1 MGENKLEKKYGNKM
15 SVMGYYFKNIIRYW
29 RKTFKMMFRYES
41 SEWSEITVDEL
52 YERFT
57 TNQPALIPLILDIR
71 TIQEYTDAHIP
82 TARQIF
88 ITEIKSNLES
98 LQAFKEKE
106 IVTICP
112 GGGLSLVAVDI
123 LVDADFKDVKSLKG
137 GMDLWIE
144 KGYPTTTADE
154 FFYPSKKD
162 RKKIIKEKQS
172 LDKKYNG
179 KVHYT
184 VDARGLSCPQ
194 PIMKSVK
201 ALRALEIS
209 QVLEILT
216 TDPGS
221 KADIP
226 AWVRST
232 GHELLIFEERGP
244 KDFRFLVQRMK

>member
-1 MGENKLEKKYGNKM
+1 MEKKYGKNR
-15 SVMGYYFKNIIRYW
+15 SVLGYYFKNTLRYW
-29 RKTFKMMFRYES
+29 RKTFKMMFFYGK

-52 YERFT
+52 RDRLNSNKT
-57 TNQPALIPLILDIR
+57 PLILDIR
-71 TIQEYTDAHIP
+71 TVKEYSDGHIP
-82 TARQIF
+82 AARQIY
-88 ITEIKSNLES
+88 ITDIKSNLED
-98 LQAFKEKE
+98 LEHFKGDE

-154 FFYPSKKD
+154 FFYPSKKE
-162 RKKIIKEKQS
+162 KMKVTEEEQYLQEKYIGKIHHS
-172 LDKKYNG
+172 L
-179 KVHYT
+179 
-184 VDARGLSCPQ
+184 DARGLSCPQ
-194 PIMKSVK
+194 PILKSVK
-201 ALRALEIS
+201 SLRELDIG

-232 GHELLIFEERGP
+232 GHKLLVSEECGS
-244 KDFRFLVQRMK
+244 KDFRFLVKRMK

>member
-1 MGENKLEKKYGNKM
+1 MEKKYGKNL
-15 SVMGYYFKNIIRYW
+15 SVMGYYFKNTLRYW
-29 RKTFKMMFRYES
+29 RKTFRMMFFYEK

-52 YERFT
+52 HDRLNSNKT
-57 TNQPALIPLILDIR
+57 PLILDIR
-71 TIQEYTDAHIP
+71 TVKEYTDGHIP
-82 TARQIF
+82 TARQIYV
-88 ITEIKSNLES
+88 TDIKSNLED
-98 LQAFKEKE
+98 LQHFKEDE

-144 KGYPTTTADE
+144 KEYPTTTTDE

-162 RKKIIKEKQS
+162 KAKIAEEEQS
-172 LDKKYNG
+172 LDEKYTG
-179 KVHYT
+179 KIHHSI
-184 VDARGLSCPQ
+184 DARGLGCPQ
-194 PIMKSVK
+194 PILKSVRSLK
-201 ALRALEIS
+201 ALEIG

-232 GHELLIFEERGP
+232 GHKLLVSEERDP
-244 KDFRFLVQRMK
+244 KEFRFLVKRMK